1 MKKLLVILVILSSL
15 NICAQEHV
23 FSQYYFNPI
32 YLNPALA
39 GMDNNFRLFMNG
51 RNQWSKV
58 PSSFNINSVA
68 FDTWEN
74 NTNTALSFMYSTG
87 QEGEGF

>member
-1 MKKLLVILVILSSL
+1 MKNLVVIFLIFSGL
-15 NICAQEHV
+15 KIYAQEPV

-51 RNQWSKV
+51 RNQWVKV
-58 PSSFNINSVA
+58 
-68 FDTWEN
+68 
-74 NTNTALSFMYSTG
+74 
-87 QEGEGF
+87 Q